1 MRRIVLTIA
10 TMLVLTGGLFA
21 QTTPGGGRRG
31 QRNPGAGIQN
41 ALGLSDAQVATI
53 KSLVQNSQTQFQT
66 LQNDIKQKRQTFETI
81 INGASPNPTDV
92 GNAALALH
100 ASENARKAAE
110 TALLNQVKQQL
121 TADQQ
126 QKLDTIIAAGGRG
139 LGFLGL
145 GFGPGGPGGP
155 GQRGRGN
162 RGQ

>member
-21 QTTPGGGRRG
+21 QTAPGGGRRG

-53 KSLVQNSQTQFQT
+53 KSLVQNNQGQFQT

-81 INGASPNPTDV
+81 LNGASPNPTDV

-100 ASENARKAAE
+100 SSENARKAAD
-110 TALLNQVKQQL
+110 TALLNQIKQQL

>member
-100 ASENARKAAE
+100 ASENARKTAE